1 MPSTT
6 TTDKPDDDARTLANA
21 LEAVRFHVQRGDRL
35 RARAEKAEAEV
46 ARLKAEKAGDTW

>member
-35 RARAEKAEAEV
+35 RARAEKAEAEL
-46 ARLKAEKAGDTW
+46 ARLTGRPHGDAA